1 LLTYIIIGLLILLLV
16 LLGEP
21 VFVLIGAGGLLLFHF
36 AGVDTSAVIVE
47 LYRLASLPALIA
59 IPLFTFAGYLLA
71 ESSAPK
77 RLVRLALALF
87 GWMPGG
93 LAIVSLVSTAIFTA
107 FTGASGVTIVAL
119 GGLLYP
125 ILVKESYPDR
135 FSLGLMTT
143 SGSLGLLFP
152 PSLPIILYGIVAGI
166 SVDKLFAAG
175 LIPGILLI
183 IMLSVFSI
191 YTGVRSGV
199 KRQPFSFR
207 EALSASKAAA
217 WEIPLPILIIG
228 GIYAGFFTA
237 TEASAIMAFYVFV
250 VEVFLLRD
258 VKFFAHKDGSESNLP
273 QIVRKSMML
282 VGAIFVVLGTALGLT
297 NYLIDMQI
305 PMKMFDLIHQFVT
318 SQLVFLIL
326 LNLFLLVINMVEIFS
341 AIIIVVPL
349 IVPIAQQYGVDP
361 VHLGIIFLLN
371 LEIGYMLPPIG
382 LNLFISS
389 LRFEKDIVKVYR
401 AVLPFLAI
409 ALLALFFV
417 TYLPDL
423 SLFLTRVMRVQ

>member
-1 LLTYIIIGLLILLLV
+1 MIYLIVGIIIILLV

-21 VFVLIGAGGLLLFHF
+21 VFVLIGAGGLLLFKMSS
-36 AGVDTSAVIVE
+36 VDTSAVIVE

-59 IPLFTFAGYLLA
+59 IPLFTFAGYILA
-71 ESSAPK
+71 ESNAPK
-77 RLVRLALALF
+77 RLVRLALAFF

-93 LAIVSLVSTAIFTA
+93 LAIVSLISTAVFTA

-125 ILVKESYPDR
+125 ILVKESYPER

-175 LIPGILLI
+175 VIPGVLLI
-183 IMLSVFSI
+183 ILLSIFSV

-199 KRQPFSFR
+199 KRQPFSAR
-207 EALSASKAAA
+207 EALRAVKEAA
-217 WEIPLPILIIG
+217 WEIPLPVIIIG
-228 GIYAGFFTA
+228 GIYAGLFTA

-250 VEVFLLRD
+250 VEVFVLRD
-258 VKFFAHKDGSESNLP
+258 VRFFKDLP
-273 QIVRKSMML
+273 RIVKKSMML

-297 NYLIDMQI
+297 SYLIDQQI
-305 PMKMFDLIHQFVT
+305 PMQLFQLIHQFVS
-318 SQLVFLIL
+318 SQLTFLIL
-326 LNLFLLVINMVEIFS
+326 LNIFLLVINMVEIFS

-349 IVPIAQQYGVDP
+349 IVPIAAQYGVDP
-361 VHLGIIFLLN
+361 VHLGVIFLLN
-371 LEIGYMLPPIG
+371 LEIGYMLPPLG

-389 LRFEKDIVKVYR
+389 LRFEKDIVKIYR
-401 AVLPFLAI
+401 AVLPFLGI
-409 ALLALFFV
+409 ALLALLVV

-423 SLFLTRVMRVQ
+423 SLYLTRIMKVQ

>member
-1 LLTYIIIGLLILLLV
+1 MLYVVIGIAILLLV

-21 VFVLIGAGGLLLFHF
+21 VFILIGAGGLLLFNSI
-36 AGVDTSAVIVE
+36 GVSTSAVIVE

-71 ESSAPK
+71 ESEAPK
-77 RLVRLALALF
+77 RLVRLAQAFF

-93 LAIVSLVSTAIFTA
+93 LAIVSLISTAIFTA

-135 FSLGLMTT
+135 FATGLMTT

-175 LIPGILLI
+175 VLPGILLI
-183 IMLSVFSI
+183 VMLSIYSI
-191 YTGVRSGV
+191 YTGIRSGV
-199 KRQPFSFR
+199 KRQAFSLR
-207 EALSASKAAA
+207 EALGALKGAI
-217 WEIPLPILIIG
+217 WELPLPFIIIG
-228 GIYAGFFTA
+228 GIYGGFFTA
-237 TEASAIMAFYVFV
+237 SEASAIMAFYVLV
-250 VEVFLLRD
+250 VEVFILRD
-258 VKFFAHKDGSESNLP
+258 VKFFKDLP
-273 QIVRKSMML
+273 RITKKSMML

-297 NYLIDMQI
+297 NYLIDQQI
-305 PMKMFDLIHQFVT
+305 PMLMFQFIHRYVT

-349 IVPIAQQYGVDP
+349 IVPIAMQYGINP
-361 VHLGIIFLLN
+361 VHLGVIFLLN
-371 LEIGYMLPPIG
+371 LEIGYMLPPLG

-389 LRFEKDIVKVYR
+389 LRFEKDIVKIYR

-409 ALLALFFV
+409 ALIALLIV
-417 TYLPDL
+417 TYMPEL
-423 SLFLTRVMRVQ
+423 SLYLTRVFRVH